1 MPAPKG
7 HPPYPGCEKGGTPK
21 IFTDEVIDD
30 LADIL
35 QKWGKDDKN
44 IFIEDFCLE
53 NDLRPTNIHIFQKK
67 NEKFARAYEKIK
79 LKQKTAIFKGGLS
92 KKFSFPMCALLLYHN
107 HGISQQVQEKIIPN
121 DEAIDSKHEN
131 MLLRAEIDKLK
142 AENGNK
148 SEARQELC
156 GGDTQV

>member
-7 HPPYPGCEKGGTPK
+7 HPPYPGCETGGKPK
-21 IFTDEVIDD
+21 IFTDEVIDN

-53 NDLRPTNIHIFQKK
+53 NDLRPSNIHIFEKK

-107 HGISQQVQEKIIPN
+107 HGISQQIQEKIIPN
-121 DEAIDSKHEN
+121 EEAIDCKHEN
-131 MLLRAEIDKLK
+131 MLLRDKIAQLE
-142 AENGNK
+142 ANGNQPQ
-148 SEARQELC
+148 ARQELC